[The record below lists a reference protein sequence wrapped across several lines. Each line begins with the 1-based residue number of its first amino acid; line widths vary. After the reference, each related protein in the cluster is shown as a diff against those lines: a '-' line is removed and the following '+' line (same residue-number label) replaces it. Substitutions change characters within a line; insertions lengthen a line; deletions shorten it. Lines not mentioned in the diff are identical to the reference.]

1 MKFFLM
7 YILGGLVF
15 SFISEYT
22 VTDEMLEINQS
33 SRWMV
38 RVVSVLGWPAYV
50 VVFIAQIIIGLLK
63 R

>member
-1 MKFFLM
+1 MKFIII

-22 VTDEMLEINQS
+22 VTDEMLETNQS

-38 RVVSVLGWPAYV
+38 RVVSILGWPAYL
-50 VVFIAQIIIGLLK
+50 VVFMVQLIKGLLK

>member
-1 MKFFLM
+1 MKFFIM

-22 VTDEMLEINQS
+22 VTDEMLELNQS

-38 RVVSVLGWPAYV
+38 RVVSVLGWPAYI
-50 VVFIAQIIIGLLK
+50 VVFMVQLIKGLLK

>member
-1 MKFFLM
+1 MKFIII

-22 VTDEMLEINQS
+22 VTDEMLEINQA

-38 RVVSVLGWPAYV
+38 RVVSMVGWPAYLV
-50 VVFIAQIIIGLLK
+50 IFIVQLIKGLFK
-63 R
+63 